1 MGVSQTVGGS
11 SDVTIPALIKPWYAG
26 VYFMLIL
33 GSKIFNL
40 IKNISLFDTDKY
52 FLH

>member
-26 VYFMLIL
+26 VYFILIL
-33 GSKIFNL
+33 GSKIFK
-40 IKNISLFDTDKY
+40 IISVFDTDKY